1 MSQQP
6 SQFQITKASFTA
18 DRIGGF
24 ETTFFDIKNQIV
36 EINIYESIYNLALTG
51 NITVVDDKALYD
63 EVNFQGNE
71 RLRLELSGATVNAEP
86 LMDKTFIMT
95 GIETEDRA
103 GDKQSVYTFS
113 LLEEHAFI
121 SSAEKLRNSYRGTI
135 SQMVSNIALSQ
146 LKKSVDAS
154 YTGGIDSIQ
163 TAMRVII
170 PNLNPIKAIKW
181 LMSRATTNTGSPFFL
196 WASLHDDNLR
206 FGNLDT
212 MYTQEPWNQSLPY
225 TYNPA
230 NTNVAEGLSEL
241 EQGFTISTIF
251 PGESGNLLRL
261 LRNGNIGANQETTN
275 LNTGQIERRHF
286 DVLETLTNLSN
297 AEVID
302 MTKQN
307 VYDDEFLL
315 KNKPLALFDAMNI
328 HSVVSTGT
336 YGDYKSYHD
345 EFDKSLLT
353 KKLESSV
360 IKNLLLKNT
369 MSVAVPGTAFFLG
382 KATVGD
388 TVNLKVVN
396 SNIEVGN
403 QSSEDDLLDKK
414 KSGKHLILELRHT
427 FVGEK
432 HKVLMQVAKLE
443 AER

>member
-1 MSQQP
+1 
-6 SQFQITKASFTA
+6 
-18 DRIGGF
+18 
-24 ETTFFDIKNQIV
+24 
-36 EINIYESIYNLALTG
+36 
-51 NITVVDDKALYD
+51 
-63 EVNFQGNE
+63 
-71 RLRLELSGATVNAEP
+71 
-86 LMDKTFIMT
+86 
-95 GIETEDRA
+95 
-103 GDKQSVYTFS
+103 
-113 LLEEHAFI
+113 
-121 SSAEKLRNSYRGTI
+121 
-135 SQMVSNIALSQ
+135 
-146 LKKSVDAS
+146 
-154 YTGGIDSIQ
+154 
-163 TAMRVII
+163 
-170 PNLNPIKAIKW
+170 
-181 LMSRATTNTGSPFFL
+181 
-196 WASLHDDNLR
+196 
-206 FGNLDT
+206 
-212 MYTQEPWNQSLPY
+212 
-225 TYNPA
+225 
-230 NTNVAEGLSEL
+230 
-241 EQGFTISTIF
+241 
-251 PGESGNLLRL
+251 
-261 LRNGNIGANQETTN
+261 
-275 LNTGQIERRHF
+275 
-286 DVLETLTNLSN
+286 
-297 AEVID
+297 